1 MNRRRFFFAVGVAT
15 VLQYIAS
22 THAAEKVR
30 RIGFLDRG
38 EPAAFGDYADISE
51 WYAAMREL
59 GWIEGQN
66 LVIERRFA
74 STDDLLPVL
83 AQNLVRSK
91 VGLIVAAGGTPTILA
106 AMSAT
111 RTIPIVTWSVGDPV
125 AQGIVASLSRPG
137 GNVTGFAVLPVET
150 QTKRISL
157 LREILPGTQKVG
169 DLEDA
174 TNPATRMLHNQFEQ
188 AYRSLG
194 IQPIFVEVARPDELE
209 GAVEAMTRQRVQA
222 VNVPDAHWI
231 YANRSWLNIVRA
243 ASKHRLPVVVD
254 TPQEILEGGALFAY
268 TLNYDELQRRNAAF
282 VDRILR
288 GAKPSDLPVEQP
300 TKFDLEINLQAAKA
314 LGITIPQSVLLRA
327 EKVIR

>member
-1 MNRRRFFFAVGVAT
+1 MNRRRFLFGVAFVT
-15 VLQYIAS
+15 LLQYVAS
-22 THAAEKVR
+22 TRAAEKMR
-30 RIGFLDRG
+30 RIGILDTAD
-38 EPAAFGDYADISE
+38 PSDFGDYGNDSV
-51 WYAAMREL
+51 WSAAMREL
-59 GWIEGQN
+59 GWIEGKN
-66 LVIERRFA
+66 FVIERR
-74 STDDLLPVL
+74 SGSVDRLPVL
-83 AQNLVRSK
+83 AQDLVNRK
-91 VGLIVAAGGTPTILA
+91 VELIVAGGGTPTILA
-106 AMSAT
+106 AMNAT
-111 RTIPIVTWSVGDPV
+111 RTIPIVMWSVADPV

-288 GAKPSDLPVEQP
+288 GAKPSDPPVEQP